1 MEMTHTRGDLVS
13 SRMIRPSLL
22 GMLLCLLALPALAAP
37 NTGKISGVV
46 LDSAGTPQ
54 MGATIFVTSDQLFK
68 ISPLELLTNDRGR
81 FSTALLPSG
90 TYSIKVTLAGF
101 LPVVEEHI
109 RVNDEHT
116 TLLEIVL
123 GSVFSSLEK
132 LRRQPD
138 QQIGA
143 DEWTWVLR
151 SAAAT
156 RPVLRW
162 QDDDVIWGAP
172 PAQFETSRVQAGRT
186 RLELTSGSD
195 HPGSVSNPADS
206 PGTALVYDMALGGN
220 QQLLMA
226 TQFSYESGS
235 YSGGFAT
242 QWIPSGEPGVG
253 PVTTLLIR
261 QAQLGPNGPTFRGLR
276 MSFDNSFAV
285 GDRISIRYGSDFV
298 MAGLAGT
305 TTAARPRAQVAFQLT
320 PAWQASMLVATN
332 GWQDS
337 AADQSALQSALNTL
351 DQFPILL
358 MHDGHSVLENGLHEE
373 LALEHSF
380 NKDSNISVAV
390 FNDRSTHTAVFGHG
404 SVAGPDYL
412 QDFFSNVFAYDAGE
426 SSSLGTRVAYHQR
439 FSDNVNAT
447 VIYEYA
453 GALSPIED
461 PSEVA
466 LRNQLATRYRQS
478 AGVRVMAKVPRVGTK
493 FTAGYKWINGPVVS
507 AMDPYGQSLYHLDPY
522 LSIGIH
528 QPLPSFI
535 PGHAELLADCGNLLA
550 QGYVPLTTG
559 DGRVVLIP
567 TYRYLRGGVSFQF

>member
-1 MEMTHTRGDLVS
+1 
-13 SRMIRPSLL
+13 MICLFLFGVFLS
-22 GMLLCLLALPALAAP
+22 LLALPAWSAP
-37 NTGKISGVV
+37 NSGKISGVV

-54 MGATIFVTSDQLFK
+54 MGATISVTSDQLFK
-68 ISPLELLTNDRGR
+68 LSTVELLTNDRGR
-81 FSTALLPSG
+81 FSTSLLPSG

-101 LPVVEEHI
+101 LPVIEDHI
-109 RVNDEHT
+109 LVNDEHT
-116 TLLEIVL
+116 TVLEIVL

-138 QQIGA
+138 QQVSA
-143 DEWTWVLR
+143 DEWAWVLR
-151 SAAAT
+151 SSAAT

-162 QDDDVIWGAP
+162 QDDDVILGAAP
-172 PAQFETSRVQAGRT
+172 TQFETARSEEGRM
-186 RLELTSGSD
+186 RFELTSGSD

-206 PGTALVYDMALGGN
+206 PGTAMVYDVSLGGN
-220 QQLLMA
+220 QQLLIA
-226 TQFSYESGS
+226 SQFSYESGS
-235 YSGGFAT
+235 YSGGLAT
-242 QWIPSGEPGVG
+242 QWLPSGKPGVG
-253 PVTTLLIR
+253 SVATFLLR
-261 QAQLGPNGPTFRGLR
+261 ESQLGPDGPTFRGMR
-276 MSFDNSFAV
+276 MSYDNSLNV
-285 GDRISIRYGSDFV
+285 GDRVSIRYGSDFV

-305 TTAARPRAQVAFQLT
+305 TAGVRPRAQVALQLNPT
-320 PAWQASMLVATN
+320 WQVSVLVATN

-337 AADQSALQSALNTL
+337 ASDQSALQSALNTL

-358 MHDGHSVLENGLHEE
+358 MRDGHSVLENGLHEE
-373 LALEHSF
+373 LAIEHSF
-380 NKDSNISVAV
+380 NKDASLTIAL

-404 SVAGPDYL
+404 SVTGPDYL

-439 FSDNVNAT
+439 FSDNVSAT

-461 PSEVA
+461 PAEVA

-478 AGVRVMAKVPRVGTK
+478 AGVHVTAKVPRVGTK
-493 FTAGYKWINGPVVS
+493 LTAGYKWINGPVVS

-535 PGHAELLADCGNLLA
+535 PGHPELLADCGNLLA

-567 TYRYLRGGVSFQF
+567 TYRYLRGGLSFQF

>member
-1 MEMTHTRGDLVS
+1 VS
-13 SRMIRPSLL
+13 LRVIRSSIF
-22 GMLLCLLALPALAAP
+22 GVLLCLLPLSAIGAP
-37 NTGKISGVV
+37 NSGKISGIV
-46 LDSAGTPQ
+46 LDSSGTPQ
-54 MGATIFVTSDQLFK
+54 MGATIFVSSDQLLG
-68 ISPLELLTNDRGR
+68 SSAVELLTNDRGR

-101 LPVVEEHI
+101 LPVMEEHI
-109 RVNDEHT
+109 LVNDERT

-123 GSVFSSLEK
+123 GSIFSSLER
-132 LRRQPD
+132 LQRQSD
-138 QQIGA
+138 QPIAA

-151 SAAAT
+151 SASAT

-162 QDDDVIWGAP
+162 QDDGEIFGLP
-172 PAQFETSRVQAGRT
+172 PGQFETAQNQAGRM

-206 PGTALVYDMALGGN
+206 PGTALVYDLSLGGHD
-220 QQLLMA
+220 QLLMA
-226 TQFSYESGS
+226 SQFSYESGS

-253 PVTTLLIR
+253 PVTTILIR
-261 QAQLGPNGPTFRGLR
+261 QSQLGPDGPTFRGLR
-276 MSFDNSFAV
+276 MSYDNSFLI
-285 GDRISIRYGSDFV
+285 GDRISLRYGSDFV

-305 TTAARPRAQVAFQLT
+305 TASVRPRAEMAVQLAPT
-320 PAWQASMLVATN
+320 WLVSVLAAAN
-332 GWQDS
+332 GWQNS
-337 AADQSALQSALNTL
+337 AGDQSTLQSALNTL

-358 MHDGHSVLENGLHEE
+358 MRDGHSVLENGLHEE
-373 LALEHSF
+373 LAIEHAFSK
-380 NKDSNISVAV
+380 NATLTVAL

-426 SSSLGTRVAYHQR
+426 SSSLGTRVAYHQK
-439 FSDNVNAT
+439 FSDNVTAT

-453 GALSPIED
+453 GALSPTED
-461 PSEVA
+461 PSQAA
-466 LRNQLATRYRQS
+466 LRNQLAMRYRQS
-478 AGVRVMAKVPRVGTK
+478 VGGRLTARVPRIGTK

-507 AMDPYGQSLYHLDPY
+507 AMDPYGESLYHLDPY
-522 LSIGIH
+522 LSLGIH

-535 PGHAELLADCGNLLA
+535 PGHAELLADCGNLFA
-550 QGYVPLTTG
+550 QGYVPLATP

-567 TYRYLRGGVSFQF
+567 TYRFIRGGLSFQF

>member
-1 MEMTHTRGDLVS
+1 MSLRT
-13 SRMIRPSLL
+13 IRLIL
-22 GMLLCLLALPALAAP
+22 FGALLCLSALPAWSAP
-37 NTGKISGVV
+37 NSGKISGVV

-54 MGATIFVTSDQLFK
+54 MGATISVTSDQLFK
-68 ISPLELLTNDRGR
+68 LSPVELLTNDRGR
-81 FSTALLPSG
+81 FSTSLLPSG

-101 LPVVEEHI
+101 LPVIEDHI
-109 RVNDEHT
+109 LVNDEHT
-116 TLLEIVL
+116 TVLEIVL

-138 QQIGA
+138 QQVSA
-143 DEWTWVLR
+143 DEWAWVLR
-151 SAAAT
+151 SSAAT

-162 QDDDVIWGAP
+162 QDDDVILGAAP
-172 PAQFETSRVQAGRT
+172 TQFETARSEEARMRF
-186 RLELTSGSD
+186 ELTSGSD

-206 PGTALVYDMALGGN
+206 PGTAMVYDVSLGGK
-220 QQLLMA
+220 QQLLIA
-226 TQFSYESGS
+226 SQFSYESGS
-235 YSGGFAT
+235 YSGGLAT
-242 QWIPSGEPGVG
+242 QWLPSGKPGVG
-253 PVTTLLIR
+253 PVATLLLR
-261 QAQLGPNGPTFRGLR
+261 ETQLGPDGPTFRGMR
-276 MSFDNSFAV
+276 MSYDNSFSV
-285 GDRISIRYGSDFV
+285 GDRIGIRYGSDFV

-305 TTAARPRAQVAFQLT
+305 TAGVRPRAQVALQLN
-320 PAWQASMLVATN
+320 PAWRASVLVATN

-337 AADQSALQSALNTL
+337 AGDQSALQSALNTL

-358 MHDGHSVLENGLHEE
+358 MRDGHSVLENGLHEE
-373 LALEHSF
+373 LAIEHSF
-380 NKDSNISVAV
+380 NKDASVTVAL
-390 FNDRSTHTAVFGHG
+390 FNDRSTHTAVFGRG
-404 SVAGPDYL
+404 SVIGPDYL

-439 FSDNVNAT
+439 FSDNVSAT

-461 PSEVA
+461 PTEVA

-478 AGVRVMAKVPRVGTK
+478 AGVHVAAKVPRVRTK
-493 FTAGYKWINGPVVS
+493 LTAGYKWINGPVVS

-567 TYRYLRGGVSFQF
+567 TYRYLRGGLSFQF

>member
-1 MEMTHTRGDLVS
+1 MMRLSVFGL
-13 SRMIRPSLL
+13 
-22 GMLLCLLALPALAAP
+22 LLCLLAMPVLAAP
-37 NTGKISGVV
+37 NSGKISGVV
-46 LDSAGTPQ
+46 LDSSGTPQ
-54 MGATIFVTSDQLFK
+54 MGATIFVTSDQLLK
-68 ISPLELLTNDRGR
+68 LSSVELLTNDRGR
-81 FSTALLPSG
+81 FSTDLLPSG

-101 LPVVEEHI
+101 LPVIEQHI
-109 RVNDEHT
+109 QVNDEHT

-138 QQIGA
+138 QQVSA
-143 DEWTWVLR
+143 DEWMWVLR

-162 QDDDVIWGAP
+162 QDDDVILGAP
-172 PAQFETSRVQAGRT
+172 PAQFETSKSQAGQM

-206 PGTALVYDMALGGN
+206 PGTAMVYDVGLGGN

-226 TQFSYESGS
+226 SQFSYESGS

-242 QWIPSGEPGVG
+242 QWIPSGKPGVG
-253 PVTTLLIR
+253 PVTTLLLR
-261 QAQLGPNGPTFRGLR
+261 ESQLGPNGPTFRGLR
-276 MSFDNSFAV
+276 MSFDNSFTV
-285 GDRISIRYGSDFV
+285 GERISIRYGSDLV

-305 TTAARPRAQVAFQLT
+305 TGAVRPRAEVAVQIT
-320 PAWQASMLVATN
+320 PTWQASVLFATN

-337 AADQSALQSALNTL
+337 AGDQSTLQSALNTL
-351 DQFPILL
+351 DEFPILL
-358 MHDGHSVLENGLHEE
+358 QREGHSVLENGSHEE
-373 LALEHSF
+373 LAVGHTLSK
-380 NKDSNISVAV
+380 NADVTVSV
-390 FNDRSTHTAVFGHG
+390 FSDRASHTAVFGHG
-404 SVAGPDYL
+404 SVTGPDYL

-439 FSDNVNAT
+439 LSDNVSAT

-461 PSEVA
+461 PSEA
-466 LRNQLATRYRQS
+466 ILRNELQTRYRQS
-478 AGVRVMAKVPRVGTK
+478 AGVHITAKAPKIGTRL
-493 FTAGYKWINGPVVS
+493 TAGYKWINGPVVS
-507 AMDPYGQSLYHLDPY
+507 AVDPYGQSLYSLDPY
-522 LSIGIH
+522 LSLGIR

-535 PGHAELLADCGNLLA
+535 PGHAEILADCGNLLA
-550 QGYVPLTTG
+550 QGYVPLTTS

-567 TYRYLRGGVSFQF
+567 TYRYLRGGLSFQF

>member
-1 MEMTHTRGDLVS
+1 VS
-13 SRMIRPSLL
+13 LRVIRSSIF
-22 GMLLCLLALPALAAP
+22 GVLLCLLPLSAIGAP
-37 NTGKISGVV
+37 NSGKISGVV
-46 LDSAGTPQ
+46 LDSSGTPQ
-54 MGATIFVTSDQLFK
+54 MGATIFVSSDQLLG
-68 ISPLELLTNDRGR
+68 SSAAELLTNDRGR

-109 RVNDEHT
+109 LVNDERT

-123 GSVFSSLEK
+123 GSIFSSLER
-132 LRRQPD
+132 LQRQSD
-138 QQIGA
+138 QPIAA

-151 SAAAT
+151 SASAT

-162 QDDDVIWGAP
+162 QDDGEIFGVP
-172 PAQFETSRVQAGRT
+172 PGQFETAQNQAGRM

-206 PGTALVYDMALGGN
+206 PGTALVYDLSLGGHD
-220 QQLLMA
+220 QLLMA
-226 TQFSYESGS
+226 SQFSYQSGS

-253 PVTTLLIR
+253 PVTTILIR
-261 QAQLGPNGPTFRGLR
+261 QSQLGPDGPTFRGLR
-276 MSFDNSFAV
+276 MSYDNSFV
-285 GDRISIRYGSDFV
+285 IGDRISLRYGSDFV

-305 TTAARPRAQVAFQLT
+305 TASVRPRAEMAVQLAPTWQVSVLA
-320 PAWQASMLVATN
+320 AAN

-337 AADQSALQSALNTL
+337 AGDQSTLQSALNTL

-358 MHDGHSVLENGLHEE
+358 MRDGHSVLENGLHEE
-373 LALEHSF
+373 LAIEHAFSK
-380 NKDSNISVAV
+380 NATLTVAL
-390 FNDRSTHTAVFGHG
+390 FNDRSTQTAVFGHG

-426 SSSLGTRVAYHQR
+426 SSSLGTRVAYHQK
-439 FSDNVNAT
+439 FSDNVTAT
-447 VIYEYA
+447 IIYEYA
-453 GALSPIED
+453 GALSPTED
-461 PSEVA
+461 PSQAA
-466 LRNQLATRYRQS
+466 LRNQLAMRYRQS
-478 AGVRVMAKVPRVGTK
+478 VGGRLTARVPRIGTK

-507 AMDPYGQSLYHLDPY
+507 AMDPYGESLYHLDPY
-522 LSIGIH
+522 LSLGIH

-535 PGHAELLADCGNLLA
+535 PGHAELLADCGNLFA
-550 QGYVPLTTG
+550 QGYVPLATP

-567 TYRYLRGGVSFQF
+567 TYRFIRGGLSFQF